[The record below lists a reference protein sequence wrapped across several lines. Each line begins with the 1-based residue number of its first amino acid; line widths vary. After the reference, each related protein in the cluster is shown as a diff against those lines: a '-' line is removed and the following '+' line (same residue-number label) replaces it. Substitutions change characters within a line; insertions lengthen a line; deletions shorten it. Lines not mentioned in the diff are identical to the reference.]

1 MAENSLINS
10 ITESV
15 GERYIDFSV
24 NINPLGIPD
33 TVKRQF
39 AEITEISGAYPDP
52 DCRFFVHCLRK
63 NTV

>member
-15 GERYIDFSV
+15 GEGYIDFSV

-39 AEITEISGAYPDP
+39 AKITEIS
-52 DCRFFVHCLRK
+52 
-63 NTV
+63 